1 MLVFFAAV
9 FVYNFQRIF
18 YKPTLDSSLISIRR
32 KWIFNHQTSV
42 KLLTIAGCTGV
53 AVTFFFN
60 NYKILLYLSP
70 LLILSLLYF
79 LPFVKLRR
87 TPWLKLLTL
96 VLVWTMVTSVVPLL
110 LGGAEL
116 FTLKSFLHIILRFC
130 FLTAICIPFDIRDIH
145 IDKADLVTTVP
156 QLIGE
161 NKARQLAMGFMFLYI
176 ILIIPEYL
184 FGMVNLKIFI
194 ALIISAV
201 INAVLVLMS
210 SSNRS
215 EYFYVAVIDGTMILQ
230 GLMLLLVYYL

>member
-1 MLVFFAAV
+1 
-9 FVYNFQRIF
+9 
-18 YKPTLDSSLISIRR
+18 
-32 KWIFNHQTSV
+32 
-42 KLLTIAGCTGV
+42 
-53 AVTFFFN
+53 
-60 NYKILLYLSP
+60 
-70 LLILSLLYF
+70 
-79 LPFVKLRR
+79 
-87 TPWLKLLTL
+87 
-96 VLVWTMVTSVVPLL
+96 MVTSVVPLL